1 MDNDTMPADKLV
13 KVYRKIRDAIN
24 EKEEAHK
31 TEIAELKEQL
41 DVVGAKLL
49 EICNTQNM
57 DSLRT
62 PEGTATR
69 RAVTRYWTNDWE
81 SMYGFIKE
89 HDAPFL
95 LEQRIHNGN
104 MRQFLEENP
113 ETLPIGLNADTKYV
127 ISVRKPTNK

>member
-13 KVYRKIRDAIN
+13 RVYRKIRDAIN

-104 MRQFLEENP
+104 MKQFLEENP

>member
-1 MDNDTMPADKLV
+1 MEGDTMPADRLV
-13 KVYRKIRDAIN
+13 RVYRKIRDAIN

-31 TEIAELKEQL
+31 AEIAELKEQL

-104 MRQFLEENP
+104 MKQFLEENP